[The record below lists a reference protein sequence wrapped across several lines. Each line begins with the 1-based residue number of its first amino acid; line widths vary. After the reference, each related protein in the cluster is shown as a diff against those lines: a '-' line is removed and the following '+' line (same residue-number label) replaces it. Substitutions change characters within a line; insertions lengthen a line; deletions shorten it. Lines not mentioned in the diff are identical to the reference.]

1 MELLSPVGSFECL
14 KAAVQNGADAVYFG
28 AGQFNARAFAS
39 NFEEENLTK
48 AIHYAKLRNVK
59 THLTL
64 NTLLKKEELQDAIIL
79 AQTAYQ
85 AGIDAVIVQDLGL
98 AYLLKKYLPLL
109 PLHASTQMT
118 IHNLEGVRQL
128 EQLGFQRVVLARE
141 LSINE
146 IQFICDNSS
155 LEIEVFIHGALCISY
170 SGQCLFSSMVGGR
183 SGNRGT
189 CAQPCRL
196 AYQLIEKKEKNTN
209 TLQKGYLLSP
219 RDLCGLESIPALLQ
233 AGVASL
239 KIEGRMKSPEY
250 VATVT
255 RIYRKYID
263 LAKSDRKYEIDPQD
277 KTDLLQVFNRGGFS
291 SGHLSS
297 SANVNLVY
305 PEKPNNIGLP
315 LGNISKLNHSKG
327 LVTFESGKTL
337 AIGDQ
342 VTFEKEQKRYT
353 VSEISIGNHTIKQ
366 SKSGQTITIGRMK
379 GNLNLGDK
387 VYKVSSKKL
396 SELAKNS
403 FETSQE
409 PKKIP
414 FIARIK
420 IEQNKPITLEVKAVP
435 FANNLYNP
443 LHITV
448 TSTSLPE
455 EAKNQPLTEE
465 KVKMQLSK
473 TKDTPYFFEKITVKL
488 QPNTFLPNIR
498 ILNELRRDAI
508 QKLEEAA
515 TSLIERP
522 LSVPT
527 IGSFSMGALSPST
540 NQKPTISL
548 LLNYLYPE
556 WDYRSLQKVDAIY
569 LPLRYFILSKYNK
582 VLEQISKHFSVYLY
596 LPTIIKPNYKNLLST
611 SMENAI
617 QNYPISGAVLSNLSH
632 LSLIRQ
638 IERMNPKQKLEYI
651 ANYTLN
657 CWNPYCF
664 EVLKQSGIDKFT
676 FSPELNKQDILSY
689 LSSGITN
696 AQLIVYGNT
705 PLMTLNYCLLGKSN
719 KCYPQCPMHCKEQK
733 QYYLKDR
740 KNYLFRFVPDNVQT
754 ITTIY
759 NSKITSICTSGL
771 PVSSYR
777 IDCLD
782 ETIPEINHIIETVKK
797 KERLEG
803 ENYTNGNFYK
813 EI

>member
-39 NFEEENLTK
+39 NFEEENLSK

-79 AQTAYQ
+79 AQIAYQ

-98 AYLLKKYLPLL
+98 TYLLKKYLPLL

-141 LSINE
+141 LSVNE

-233 AGVASL
+233 AGVHSL

-327 LVTFESGKTL
+327 LVTFESGKSL
-337 AIGDQ
+337 AVGDQ

-366 SKSGQTITIGRMK
+366 AKSGQMITIGRMK

-409 PKKIP
+409 LKKIP
-414 FIARIK
+414 LIARIK

-498 ILNELRRDAI
+498 ILNELRRDVI

-522 LSVPT
+522 LSIPT
-527 IGSFSMGALSPST
+527 IASFSTHSSLPSHK
-540 NQKPTISL
+540 QQPTISL
-548 LLNYLYPE
+548 LLNYLHPE

-569 LPLRYFILSKYNK
+569 LPLRYFVLSKYNK

-617 QNYPISGAVLSNLSH
+617 QNYPISGVVLSNLSH

-638 IERMNPKQKLEYI
+638 IERMSPKQNLKYI

-664 EVLKQSGIDKFT
+664 EVLKQSGIDAFT
-676 FSPELNKQDILSY
+676 FSPESSKQDIVNY
-689 LSSGITN
+689 LSSGMTN
-696 AQLIVYGNT
+696 TELIVYGNT

-759 NSKITSICTSGL
+759 NSKITSICISDL